1 VREDLFPYFIAF
13 WTLLG
18 VAGFL
23 LFYVSNDAAFKRRYF
38 PWFAS
43 LTGLLFVGIAAVMG
57 IPLGM
62 LAILLPFVGLIT
74 FLNIRGTQFC
84 GACGKTLLQQMPFS
98 RSKFCSRSGASLS
111 SQKGGSR
118 AS

>member
-13 WTLLG
+13 WVLLG

-43 LTGLLFVGIAAVMG
+43 FTGL
-57 IPLGM
+57 
-62 LAILLPFVGLIT
+62 
-74 FLNIRGTQFC
+74 
-84 GACGKTLLQQMPFS
+84 
-98 RSKFCSRSGASLS
+98 
-111 SQKGGSR
+111 
-118 AS
+118 